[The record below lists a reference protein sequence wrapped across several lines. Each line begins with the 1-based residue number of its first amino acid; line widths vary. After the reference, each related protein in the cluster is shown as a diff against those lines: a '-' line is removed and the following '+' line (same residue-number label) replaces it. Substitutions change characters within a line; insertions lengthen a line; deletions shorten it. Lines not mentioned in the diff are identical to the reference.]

1 MLKRLKRRLH
11 EPAGNLHVCGF
22 ICLAAGVL
30 MLVEV
35 FAIEPKGLF
44 LAVAVVTGLCAL
56 SLVYAGLKGEFY
68 LLDLR
73 LARMGFDAVFP
84 VRANNPS
91 RPSTLSIL
99 LYGAG
104 ILGAFGGYCFLA
116 LADAGTISS
125 EADLVDWGRLDKR
138 PMVLGYLVVGAFIAF
153 HWFMVGFF
161 FGPASASRHGVE
173 TTTHWPARLVGGVVI
188 ALLAYCWIALP
199 ALRSV
204 APEAGDTL
212 ARFYDLHSHVHL
224 GALEQ
229 IRLGA
234 VPYLEAQTQYGL
246 GNQLLMYFLV
256 NLVHFS
262 NHGFYAAN
270 ILLNV
275 ICVVGF
281 FVLLQQAL
289 GFRWALAGL
298 IGWILLPSPYG
309 VVNFTGWAIFT
320 RWLVIPILALLL
332 AHRLLAASPGKGMS
346 VVACVVGI
354 IWGIGGFLSQEN
366 FSGGFLVVVFSLA
379 LFGPASGM
387 ELRRLAQFAGVFLGC
402 GVITFAGL
410 ISTFVGATHLFEAV
424 ALANAKSGLVMA
436 GHSNSIW
443 SDNLGLSLAFKV
455 LNGRL
460 YTTFDTYGELGYLL
474 ETYGLA
480 LLLVV
485 VIGLLAGVL
494 GRRWR
499 STNDRERMFL
509 WKFGGV
515 AVGAYVLH
523 LFTLLRS
530 DASHLAGPS
539 FLLPLFLLMLPLF
552 AWRFA
557 SSGSLRVGVLLVSVG
572 FIAGSAIAE
581 REEVGRK
588 IDDLGN
594 VLKDTATAFSIY
606 RELRSF
612 RGQPPDLAAR
622 YSPIARYQKA
632 FRADKDFDEAQ
643 ELFGLLHERLR
654 GRPVELGFYRVD
666 DLVADPDS
674 FYFLGG
680 FRSISGITS
689 PKNSIWLKAE
699 EAAWIRKLAGA
710 RAGCIFFEP
719 DPKGKLFEAWMN
731 SARPPAKIVLEPI
744 VGRRPYGVLAC
755 KS

>member
-1 MLKRLKRRLH
+1 MLDRLKRALL
-11 EPAGNLHVCGF
+11 EPANNLQVCCF
-22 ICLAAGVL
+22 ICLAAAVL
-30 MLVEV
+30 MLAEV
-35 FAIEPKGLF
+35 FAIDSRGVF
-44 LAVAVVTGLCAL
+44 LVVAAVTGLCAL
-56 SLVYAGLKGEFY
+56 SLVYAASKGAFFR
-68 LLDLR
+68 LDLR
-73 LARMGFDAVFP
+73 LARLGTHAVFP
-84 VRANNPS
+84 VRPGNPS
-91 RPSTLSIL
+91 RPSALSIL

-104 ILGAFGGYCFLA
+104 VIGAVGGYSYLA

-138 PMVLGYLVVGAFIAF
+138 PMVLGYLVVVAFVAF

-161 FGPASASRHGVE
+161 FEPAAVNRRGTDASIG
-173 TTTHWPARLVGGVVI
+173 WPARLGGGVAI

-204 APEAGDTL
+204 APEAGGGM

-256 NLVHFS
+256 NVVHFS

-270 ILLNV
+270 ILLNAV
-275 ICVVGF
+275 CVVGF

-298 IGWILLPSPYG
+298 IGWILLPSPYS
-309 VVNFTGWAIFT
+309 VVDFTGWAIFT
-320 RWLVIPILALLL
+320 RWLAIPILALLL
-332 AHRLLAASPGKGMS
+332 AHRLLAVGPGRGTWL
-346 VVACVVGI
+346 VACGAGI
-354 IWGIGGFLSQEN
+354 IWGLGGFLSQEN
-366 FSGGFLVVVFSLA
+366 FSGGFLVLLFALT

-387 ELRRLAQFAGVFLGC
+387 GLRLIAQFAAAFIGC
-402 GVITFAGL
+402 GVITFAVLVSSFLG
-410 ISTFVGATHLFEAV
+410 VAHLLEAF

-443 SDNLGLSLAFKV
+443 SDDLGLSLAFKV

-460 YTTFDTYGELGYLL
+460 YTTFGSYGELVELL

-480 LLLVV
+480 ILLVV
-485 VIGLLAGVL
+485 AMGLFAGVL
-494 GRRWR
+494 GRRRR
-499 STNDRERMFL
+499 SLSDGERTFL
-509 WKFGGV
+509 WKFGAV

-552 AWRFA
+552 VWRFVPR
-557 SSGSLRVGVLLVSVG
+557 GPLGVGVLVVSMG

-581 REEVGRK
+581 RHEVGRK
-588 IDDLGN
+588 IGDLGN
-594 VLKDTATAFSIY
+594 VWKDTTASLAIY

-612 RGQPPDLAAR
+612 RGQSTDLTSR
-622 YSPIARYQKA
+622 YSPIPRYQKA
-632 FRADKDFDEAQ
+632 FRADKDFGEAQ

-666 DLVADPDS
+666 GLVENPDS

-680 FRSISGITS
+680 FRSVSGITS
-689 PKNSIWLKAE
+689 PKNSIWLKSE
-699 EAAWIRKLAGA
+699 EEAWIRKLAGA
-710 RAGCIFFEP
+710 RGACVFFEP
-719 DPKGKLFEAWMN
+719 EPKGKLFEAWMR
-731 SARPPAKIVLEPI
+731 SVQPPGTIVLEPI
-744 VGRRPYGVLAC
+744 VGKRAYGVLAC

>member
-1 MLKRLKRRLH
+1 MFERQKRVLL
-11 EPAGNLHVCGF
+11 EPASNLHACGF
-22 ICLAAGVL
+22 ICLTAAVL

-35 FAIEPKGLF
+35 FAIESRGVF

-56 SLVYAGLKGEFY
+56 LLVYAGSKGEFD

-73 LARMGFDAVFP
+73 LARMGLDAVFP

-104 ILGAFGGYCFLA
+104 IIGAVGGYCYLA

-138 PMVLGYLVVGAFIAF
+138 PMVLGYLVVVAFIAF
-153 HWFMVGFF
+153 HWFMLGFF
-161 FGPASASRHGVE
+161 FKPASASRYGVE
-173 TTTHWPARLVGGVVI
+173 ASTHWLARLAGGVAI

-204 APEAGDTL
+204 APEAGDSL

-270 ILLNV
+270 ILLNAV
-275 ICVVGF
+275 CVVGF

-320 RWLVIPILALLL
+320 RWLAIPVLALLL
-332 AHRLLAASPGKGMS
+332 AHRLLAAGPGKGTS
-346 VVACVVGI
+346 TVACVAGI

-379 LFGPASGM
+379 LFGPASGL

-410 ISTFVGATHLFEAV
+410 ISGFLGTTHLLEAI

-443 SDNLGLSLAFKV
+443 SDDLGLSLAFKV
-455 LNGRL
+455 LNGRF
-460 YTTFDTYGELGYLL
+460 YTTFDSYGELGYLL

-485 VIGLLAGVL
+485 AIGLLAGAL

-499 STNDRERMFL
+499 STGDRERTFL
-509 WKFGGV
+509 WKFCGV
-515 AVGAYVLH
+515 AVGTYVLH

-539 FLLPLFLLMLPLF
+539 FLLPLFLLVLPLF

-557 SSGSLRVGVLLVSVG
+557 PRGSLRIGVLLVSAG

-594 VLKDTATAFSIY
+594 VWKDTTVALDIY

-612 RGQPPDLAAR
+612 RGQSTDLAAR

-632 FRADKDFDEAQ
+632 FRADKDFGEAQ
-643 ELFGLLHERLR
+643 ELFGLLYERLR
-654 GRPVELGFYRVD
+654 GRPVELGFYKVD

-680 FRSISGITS
+680 FRSVSGITS

-699 EAAWIRKLAGA
+699 EEAWIRKLAGTPA
-710 RAGCIFFEP
+710 ACIFFEP
-719 DPKGKLFEAWMN
+719 DPKGKLFEAWTR
-731 SARPPAKIVLEPI
+731 SARPPGTIVLEPI
-744 VGRRPYGVLAC
+744 VGRRAYGVLAC
-755 KS
+755 KG